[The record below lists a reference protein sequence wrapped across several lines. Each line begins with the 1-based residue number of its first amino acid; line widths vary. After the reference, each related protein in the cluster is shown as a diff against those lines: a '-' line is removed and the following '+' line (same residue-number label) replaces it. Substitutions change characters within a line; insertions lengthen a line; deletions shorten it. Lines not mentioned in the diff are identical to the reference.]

1 VKCNPFL
8 NNQLPDGLSTGVDFR
23 HGACAAEEYESPPGV
38 ASHRVIVI
46 GGVACGSLACTFALG
61 FLFVCFNKRERRS
74 PEKDCLSTMQQLSLK
89 SIQTATGNFKTLIG
103 EGGFGAVYRGT
114 LPHGQEVAVKV
125 RSSSSTQGTHEFNN
139 EVQTNSTILALFSP
153 KENHTSIKE
162 YCGEEFVL
170 NHGRGI

>member
-1 VKCNPFL
+1 MIGKIISCFKLVSADPIFQKCGIHNTAYPA
-8 NNQLPDGLSTGVDFR
+8 V
-23 HGACAAEEYESPPGV
+23 
-38 ASHRVIVI
+38 
-46 GGVACGSLACTFALG
+46 
-61 FLFVCFNKRERRS
+61 
-74 PEKDCLSTMQQLSLK
+74 QQLSLK

-125 RSSSSTQGTHEFNN
+125 RSSSSKQGTREFNN

>member
-1 VKCNPFL
+1 MQIPFSK
-8 NNQLPDGLSTGVDFR
+8 N
-23 HGACAAEEYESPPGV
+23 V
-38 ASHRVIVI
+38 ASITLHTYPAV
-46 GGVACGSLACTFALG
+46 
-61 FLFVCFNKRERRS
+61 
-74 PEKDCLSTMQQLSLK
+74 QQLYLK

-125 RSSSSTQGTHEFNN
+125 RSSSSKQGTREFNN

-162 YCGEEFVL
+162 SCVEEFVL
-170 NHGRGI
+170 NHGRSI

>member
-1 VKCNPFL
+1 MKTTEIESFHFDFSGRLISRKQGKYFTVSVYPVLKYFIGKIISCFKLVCADPIFQECGIHNTANP
-8 NNQLPDGLSTGVDFR
+8 TV
-23 HGACAAEEYESPPGV
+23 
-38 ASHRVIVI
+38 
-46 GGVACGSLACTFALG
+46 
-61 FLFVCFNKRERRS
+61 
-74 PEKDCLSTMQQLSLK
+74 QQFSLK

-125 RSSSSTQGTHEFNN
+125 RSSSSKQGTREFNN

-162 YCGEEFVL
+162 SCVEEFVL
-170 NHGRGI
+170 NHGRSI

>member
-1 VKCNPFL
+1 MYPVLKYLIGKFISCFKLVCADPIFQECGIQNTENPAVHPF
-8 NNQLPDGLSTGVDFR
+8 F
-23 HGACAAEEYESPPGV
+23 
-38 ASHRVIVI
+38 
-46 GGVACGSLACTFALG
+46 
-61 FLFVCFNKRERRS
+61 
-74 PEKDCLSTMQQLSLK
+74 LK

-125 RSSSSTQGTHEFNN
+125 RSSSSTQGTREFNS

-162 YCGEEFVL
+162 SCGEELVL
-170 NHGRGI
+170 NHGCGI

>member
-1 VKCNPFL
+1 MLKYFIGKIISCFKLVCADPIFQECGIQNTENPAVHPF
-8 NNQLPDGLSTGVDFR
+8 
-23 HGACAAEEYESPPGV
+23 
-38 ASHRVIVI
+38 
-46 GGVACGSLACTFALG
+46 
-61 FLFVCFNKRERRS
+61 
-74 PEKDCLSTMQQLSLK
+74 SLK

-125 RSSSSTQGTHEFNN
+125 RSSSSKQGTREFNN

-162 YCGEEFVL
+162 SCVEEFVL
-170 NHGRGI
+170 NHGRSI